1 MSSLSWFWGK
11 GDDNSVLI
19 RLIETSVAEEEEEE
33 MEDIEDSMEE
43 RGGRMSDLEFFL
55 CVGMDL
61 PSLTPEGSFTER
73 PEDPNGDVIR
83 GLLREGLSETDEKEE
98 RRV

>member
-1 MSSLSWFWGK
+1 M
-11 GDDNSVLI
+11 
-19 RLIETSVAEEEEEE
+19 
-33 MEDIEDSMEE
+33 
-43 RGGRMSDLEFFL
+43 
-55 CVGMDL
+55 CVGMDP

-83 GLLREGLSETDEKEE
+83 GLLKEGLSETDEKEE